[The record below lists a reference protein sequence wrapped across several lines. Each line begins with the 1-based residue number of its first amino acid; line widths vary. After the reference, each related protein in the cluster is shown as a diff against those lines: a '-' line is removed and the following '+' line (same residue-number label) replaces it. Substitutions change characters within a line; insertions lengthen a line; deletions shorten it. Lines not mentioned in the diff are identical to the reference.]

1 MSAGSHAPAPRIA
14 SVDLLRGLVMIVM
27 ALDHSRDFF
36 LSLPYAP
43 EDLTQASPALF
54 FTRWITHFCAPAFVF
69 LAGVSAWLYAR
80 NTRATPA
87 QLSRFLWT
95 RALWLF
101 FIEIAVFSASW
112 RFSFDWTVL
121 QVIWAIG
128 CSLLLLSIVCRFS
141 WRVSVVLGLA
151 IVLGH
156 NLLDAVEPS
165 DFGRFALLWNLLHV
179 PRFDFAIGDHPVWI
193 LYPVLPWMGVL
204 LLGYAWG
211 AVMTRD
217 VTLAGVSWQRLSIA
231 IGSAAIVLFALLRGF
246 NLYGDPDPWQVQ
258 PRGALFSFLDVLN
271 TTKYPPSLAFLLMTL
286 GPALVL
292 MPLLEHWRG
301 KLAQDRQRVRPRAVL
316 LLCPALPTDSR
327 AVPLVGARL
336 PGRPVGCLLPAAAG
350 RVRAFARARLSR
362 VGVRSVRSVLAV
374 PLVRRP
380 QAPAPRL
387 VAELSLTAHWLIAH

>member
-36 LSLPYAP
+36 LSLPYPP

-54 FTRWITHFCAPAFVF
+54 FTRWITHFCAPVFVF

-156 NLLDAVEPS
+156 NLLDPLEPA

-211 AVMTRD
+211 AVLTRD
-217 VTLAGVSWQRLSIA
+217 VTPAGVSWQRLSIS
-231 IGSAAIVLFALLRGF
+231 IGGAAIVLFALLRGF

-301 KLAQDRQRVRPRAVL
+301 KLAQIVSVFGRVPFFFYVL
-316 LLCPALPTDSR
+316 HFPLIHALY
-327 AVPLVGARL
+327 
-336 PGRPVGCLLPAAAG
+336 
-350 RVRAFARARLSR
+350 RVRAHVSLGGPWDVFFRPPPAAYEPSLARAYLVWAFVVFVLYWPCRWFADLKRRRRDWWLSY
-362 VGVRSVRSVLAV
+362 L
-374 PLVRRP
+374 
-380 QAPAPRL
+380 
-387 VAELSLTAHWLIAH
+387 